1 MSTRRILSI
10 DIETYSA
17 ADIGSVGSYRY
28 IDDPTFEI
36 LLFGYAWDDEPVQV
50 VDLTDCEEVPAEVV
64 AALTCPDVTK
74 TAWNCAFERIA
85 LEKHFG
91 LYLPPEQWQDSMI
104 LAGVCG
110 LPMSLD
116 GAGKALGLGEDAA
129 KDKAGKALI
138 RYFCSPCR
146 PTKTNGQRT
155 RNMPEHDP
163 EKWAAFIEYNRQD
176 VVAERAI
183 RKMLEEYIPGE
194 TEHRFWC
201 LDQRINEKGMRVDL
215 PLVRHAIEFDARYKG
230 ELTAQA
236 IALTGIENPNSV
248 SQIKAW
254 LMEQEGIAVPSLNK
268 KAVADVVAKLST
280 DKAKEFMTLRT
291 RLAKSSTKKYEKMAE
306 SSCADGHAR
315 GMFQFY
321 GANRTGRFA
330 GRLIQLQNLPQNH
343 MPDLDVARQLV
354 LEGDYETTEELY
366 DAISPTLSELIRTA
380 LIPEPGHQFIVA
392 DFSAI
397 EARVLAFLAKEQW
410 RLDTFEAGGDIY
422 CASASQMFHVP
433 VVKHGENGHLRQ
445 KGKVAE
451 LALGYGGGVNAL
463 KAFGADKMGMT
474 DEEMASTVD
483 LWREASP
490 NIVKMWKTLERAAIR
505 TIVKRIPSKDPISGT
520 RFDFEHG
527 ILWMTLPSG
536 RRIAYYG
543 AAYEESR
550 WKNGKA
556 LSYMGIDQKTKK
568 WCRVETWGGKLT
580 ENCWAAGT
588 PVLTACGWKAI
599 EEVQAHELVF
609 DGVDWVECGGAVYRG
624 HKLTISVNGQRVTP
638 DHLILTT
645 EGWKR
650 AEETDGLNRAE
661 IRNPDRAW
669 AIRTKRLSRKMAV
682 DSAVR
687 LWPCSQCGFP
697 RPQNCQILWLP
708 DKADPL
714 KTSEN
719 TRDVE
724 ASSIC
729 RVAQHG
735 TALHKPGS
743 SCVEELRRPGYY
755 GLRKMATQ
763 LRELLGRYGRKL
775 RTRFGS
781 GSKRQQRRVLTG
793 ELSMG
798 YEKNEQQEQA
808 GQPICGNLPWP
819 HDGGRAVGADRNWRY
834 YTPVSDERR
843 NHRRLTVDTTRRDEP
858 VYDLLDCGP
867 RHRFVI
873 ACDGGPLIVHN
884 CTQATAR
891 DCLRD
896 AMLALDAAGFDIRA
910 HVHDEVI
917 ITEPIGGRTVDE
929 VCEIMG
935 RELPWAPGLPLKAAG
950 YSCPYYQKD

>member
-1 MSTRRILSI
+1 MRRVLSI
-10 DIETYSA
+10 DIETACA

-64 AALTCPDVTK
+64 TALTSPDVTK

-138 RYFCSPCR
+138 RYFCSPCK

-176 VVAERAI
+176 VVAERTI
-183 RKMLEEYIPGE
+183 RRMLEEYTPGE

-215 PLVRHAIEFDARYKG
+215 PLVHNAIEFDARYKG
-230 ELTAQA
+230 DLTAQA
-236 IALTGIENPNSV
+236 IALTGMENPNSV
-248 SQIKAW
+248 SQIKTW

-268 KAVADVVAKLST
+268 KAVADVVAQLST
-280 DKAKEFMTLRT
+280 EKTKEFMALRT
-291 RLAKSSTKKYEKMAE
+291 KLAKSSTKKYEAMQRSA
-306 SSCADGHAR
+306 CADGHAR

-330 GRLIQLQNLPQNH
+330 GRLVQLQNLPQNH
-343 MPDLDVARQLV
+343 MTDLDVARQLV
-354 LEGDYETTEELY
+354 REGDYETTEELY

-380 LIPEPGHQFIVA
+380 LIPEPGHQFLVS

-410 RLDTFEAGGDIY
+410 VLDAFRDNKDIY
-422 CASASQMFHVP
+422 CETASQMFGVP
-433 VVKHGENGHLRQ
+433 VVKNGENGELRQ
-445 KGKVAE
+445 KGKTAV
-451 LALGYGGGVNAL
+451 LGCGYGGGVNAL
-463 KAFGADKMGMT
+463 KNFGADKMMT
-474 DEEMASTVD
+474 DEAMVETVD
-483 LWREASP
+483 RWRAANPS
-490 NIVKMWKTLERAAIR
+490 IVKMWKTLERAAIR

-580 ENCWAAGT
+580 EN
-588 PVLTACGWKAI
+588 L
-599 EEVQAHELVF
+599 
-609 DGVDWVECGGAVYRG
+609 
-624 HKLTISVNGQRVTP
+624 
-638 DHLILTT
+638 
-645 EGWKR
+645 
-650 AEETDGLNRAE
+650 
-661 IRNPDRAW
+661 
-669 AIRTKRLSRKMAV
+669 
-682 DSAVR
+682 
-687 LWPCSQCGFP
+687 
-697 RPQNCQILWLP
+697 
-708 DKADPL
+708 
-714 KTSEN
+714 
-719 TRDVE
+719 
-724 ASSIC
+724 
-729 RVAQHG
+729 
-735 TALHKPGS
+735 
-743 SCVEELRRPGYY
+743 
-755 GLRKMATQ
+755 
-763 LRELLGRYGRKL
+763 
-775 RTRFGS
+775 
-781 GSKRQQRRVLTG
+781 
-793 ELSMG
+793 
-798 YEKNEQQEQA
+798 
-808 GQPICGNLPWP
+808 
-819 HDGGRAVGADRNWRY
+819 
-834 YTPVSDERR
+834 
-843 NHRRLTVDTTRRDEP
+843 
-858 VYDLLDCGP
+858 
-867 RHRFVI
+867 
-873 ACDGGPLIVHN
+873 
-884 CTQATAR
+884 TQATAR